1 MTDAGGEFYRHAVD
15 TLQQAEQAEN
25 VIRHRL
31 TGPSGTIKC
40 AAAVATAQFA
50 MRRMIGDFLVKYPK
64 INIVEHVTDFLCSMR
79 LTFVRPFRCRG
90 RGSRPSTE
98 QHHFMIS

>member
-1 MTDAGGEFYRHAVD
+1 
-15 TLQQAEQAEN
+15 
-25 VIRHRL
+25 
-31 TGPSGTIKC
+31 
-40 AAAVATAQFA
+40 

-79 LTFVRPFRCRG
+79 LTFVRPFRCQG

-98 QHHFMIS
+98 QDHFMISYVSYPRISRRRRDRYVATNTWH